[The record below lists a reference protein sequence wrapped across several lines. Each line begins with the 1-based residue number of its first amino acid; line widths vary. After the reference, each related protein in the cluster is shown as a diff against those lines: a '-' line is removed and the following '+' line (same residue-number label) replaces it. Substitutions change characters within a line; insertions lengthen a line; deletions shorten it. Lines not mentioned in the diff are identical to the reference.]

1 MQVDVQDKGF
11 QPMTSMALIAPC
23 VLMAFM
29 AMPVPAAADESEIE
43 PIFYPAPPNQPKL
56 QFLTK
61 FSSVLDVSAGKSG
74 FRDFVFGGEENESP
88 LVTKPY
94 GLAIHDGA
102 VFVVDT
108 RGNGWGVFDIAKKKS
123 RMVQPGGNGALRKP
137 INITIDAE
145 GNRYVTDTG
154 REQVLV
160 YGANDKF
167 LRAFGVSG
175 EFRPVDIAV
184 IGDELYITD
193 VKHHR
198 VVVLSKSTGEILREF
213 GEAGSEPGQL
223 FQPTNLAVGEDD
235 TIYVSDTGNFRI
247 QQFRTNGELV
257 REIGQIGTSPG
268 NFARPKGIALDRDR
282 NIYVVDAAFSNV
294 QILDSLG
301 LALMFFGQSG
311 GERDNINLP
320 TVVKIDYDNVS
331 YFQQYAAPGFEIEYL
346 VAVASQFGPNKVSVY
361 GFGSLQE

>member
-1 MQVDVQDKGF
+1 MA
-11 QPMTSMALIAPC
+11 PLALIASAT
-23 VLMAFM
+23 LMACVV
-29 AMPVPAAADESEIE
+29 APIRAAAEEPEVE

-61 FSSVLDVSAGKSG
+61 FSSVLDLSTGKRG
-74 FRDFVFGGEENESP
+74 FRDFVFGGEENESH

-94 GLAIHDGA
+94 GLAFHDGA
-102 VFVVDT
+102 IFVVDT
-108 RGNGWGVFDIAKKKS
+108 RSNGWGIFDLAKKRS
-123 RMVQPGGNGALRKP
+123 RMVQPGGSGALQKP
-137 INITIDAE
+137 INITIDAD
-145 GNRYVTDTG
+145 GTRYVTDTG

-160 YGANDKF
+160 YDAYNKF
-167 LRAFGVSG
+167 LRAYGVSG
-175 EFRPVDIAV
+175 QFRPVDVAV
-184 IGDELYITD
+184 MGDELYVTD

-198 VVVLSKSTGEILREF
+198 IVVLNKNTGEIVRAF

-223 FQPTNLAVGEDD
+223 FQPTNLTVGQDD
-235 TIYVSDTGNFRI
+235 TIYVSDTGNFRV
-247 QQFRTNGELV
+247 QEFRANGEFV
-257 REIGQIGTSPG
+257 REIGQIGTRPG
-268 NFARPKGIALDRDR
+268 NFARPKGIALDRDD

-294 QILDSLG
+294 QILDPLG

-311 GERDNINLP
+311 AERDSINLP

-361 GFGSLQE
+361 GFGSLRE